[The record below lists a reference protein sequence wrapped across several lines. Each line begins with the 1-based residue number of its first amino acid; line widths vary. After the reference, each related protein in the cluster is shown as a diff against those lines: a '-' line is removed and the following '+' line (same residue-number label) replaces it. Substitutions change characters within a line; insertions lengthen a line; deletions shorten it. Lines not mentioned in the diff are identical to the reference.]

1 MQLSYIRLTSAATQ
15 QPVYVDSDYIVCFG
29 AKPTDSA
36 LTLVTFVAGD
46 ETLQIE
52 VTESPDDVFNK
63 IQEINAK

>member
-1 MQLSYIRLTSAATQ
+1 MPLSYIRLTGAATQ

-29 AKPTDSA
+29 AKPADIS
-36 LTLVTFVAGD
+36 LTQVTFVAGD

-63 IQEINAK
+63 IQEANAK